1 MLRVLFRDD
10 SVIAIDKPAG
20 IATVPGRGDATPALS
35 QMVRELAPDALPV
48 HRLDR
53 GTTGVVLFALGAE
66 AHRAL
71 NLAFESRRAEKIYFA
86 LVRGDLREGRRCE
99 EPLVAGRRGA
109 MRVAPP
115 GEGQPARTDVTPID
129 RFGAFTACEC
139 RPRTG
144 RTHQVRVHLAALGH
158 PLAVDPRYG
167 HPAPLLRR
175 DLDPGATRPD
185 DPALSRTPLHAAS
198 LRVPHPGGRGYL
210 LVESPLPADLAEA
223 IELLRAA
230 RRRGA

>member
-1 MLRVLFRDD
+1 
-10 SVIAIDKPAG
+10 
-20 IATVPGRGDATPALS
+20 
-35 QMVRELAPDALPV
+35 
-48 HRLDR
+48 
-53 GTTGVVLFALGAE
+53 
-66 AHRAL
+66 
-71 NLAFESRRAEKIYFA
+71 
-86 LVRGDLREGRRCE
+86 
-99 EPLVAGRRGA
+99 
-109 MRVAPP
+109 
-115 GEGQPARTDVTPID
+115 PID

-167 HPAPLLRR
+167 HPAPLPRG

-185 DPALSRTPLHAAS
+185 EPALSRTPLHAAS

-210 LVESPLPADLAEA
+210 LVESPLPSDLAEA

>member
-1 MLRVLFRDD
+1 VLRVLFRDD
-10 SVIAIDKPAG
+10 SVIAVDKPAG
-20 IATVPGRGDATPALS
+20 VATVPGRGDAKPALS
-35 QMVRELAPDALPV
+35 QMVREIAPDALPV

-53 GTTGVVLFALGAE
+53 GTTGVVLFGLGAD

-71 NLAFESRRAEKIYFA
+71 NAAFESRRAEKIYIA
-86 LVRGDLREGRRCE
+86 LVRGDLQAGRRCE

-115 GEGQPARTDVTPID
+115 GEGQPARTDVTPVD

-167 HPAPLLRR
+167 DPGPLWRR
-175 DLDPGATRPD
+175 DLDPRAMRPD
-185 DPALSRTPLHAAS
+185 EPALSRTPLHAAS
-198 LRVPHPGGRGYL
+198 LRVPHPGGRGHL
-210 LVESPLPADLAEA
+210 LIESPIPGDLADA

-230 RRRGA
+230 RRRG